1 MTLAIPF
8 AWKVTNQ
15 THLVKLV
22 EVGFLAE
29 YVNKTFNQSLMLW
42 HPRQIPHRQSTGEIH
57 ELCGIV
63 QP

>member
-29 YVNKTFNQSLMLW
+29 YVNQNVQS
-42 HPRQIPHRQSTGEIH
+42 IIDVVAS
-57 ELCGIV
+57 
-63 QP
+63 